1 MKGLFGADLVR
12 KITHYIETSG
22 KSRLSRTA
30 RLFISAIF
38 IVALVLQVIPPMQQA
53 SADVAGGY
61 SEYFVPGAADD
72 IQSILKDLT
81 NTYTTASTL
90 TNVIT
95 MPITAPN
102 LTIYYDHWENGY
114 LEGAAGDEVFTGF
127 TVGNVVTFKSTQ
139 IPNPR
144 GASLTACAN
153 STNPNGTTS
162 NCYDGKD
169 RIFIMGGAVSLSQ
182 VYWPTSEGTVFAN
195 AWELYPVKPWE
206 TTYRI
211 PVGEDL
217 YANNAAEYA
226 DFDCVYVIVTAWQD
240 ATTVNFDNTRTTAPG
255 AGTCGAGW
263 WQDGTVVLNK
273 GQTYFRGGVYSGSSI
288 TANNPTEVQMIV
300 GREDSGYDSRSHTL
314 VPTGEWDNNYF
325 SPVTS
330 YGTQLRSPVL
340 DNPNSNGLRLQK
352 NPVEQNFSKVGD
364 VIHYTYAVTN
374 TSNTRR
380 LGPVTINDNRTTNE
394 TCPSVTTVGN
404 GDNYLDRNET
414 LTCTSSYTITAADL
428 AAGQVQNSATA
439 SVGGVTSRTS
449 TVTVYDSTIVVTT
462 AVNLYIFNP
471 TASTLAVTYQDTIGS
486 VVCNV
491 SAGGTMSSLDCA
503 GRYVPVG
510 SGVKLSATQDF
521 YAIGEYDTGSSAR
534 NWGFSI
540 IPAASLGVEYFVP
553 WAPGDYNVPPQNN
566 GSPLFVTPTVN
577 GQVIYVDFSPTNG
590 VVDATYT
597 LDLLQVQ
604 KIRDP
609 DNDNTGM
616 RLWSD
621 YPFALTWGQDAQ
633 YSSTGNPYIDAGY
646 TIPPPTSRWIDIII
660 DVNKS
665 ANPEVITQSIAGQEV
680 VFTIDVSSGIIGL
693 DNIFI
698 EDFLPPYFA
707 YKTGSTVI
715 NWPGGSSTAEP
726 TSITGNAASGY
737 TLRWGAPADNIG
749 DLGFFETMTLSFTA
763 VTVSGFSALTS
774 VNNASGTG
782 YVGPLAITGTAQA
795 TVLAGQ
801 PGTIVVIKDAQP
813 NSPQDFSFSLVN
825 LSKPNDPTI
834 FPLDDDDDPTLPA
847 TRTFGLRP
855 GTYSISE
862 AALTGWNQTS
872 ATCVS
877 SDPSKSPTP
886 ASISLAAGE
895 TVTCTFV
902 NTAQVDLAVTKSD
915 GDYTVRPYP
924 SVNTPYKYTVNVA
937 YPSTPGT
944 GAVAYA
950 VQVIDT
956 LDPFLDYISDTDV
969 AHPYTVKINN
979 FTVTRTCI
987 WVDDNA
993 DGLGGTLTCALG
1005 DLNPGDTAVIEFW
1018 VKAASGVPLTGLVE
1032 TGECTQ
1038 DPADPADVCNLVEV
1052 TTTSADTN
1060 PNNNKDSEPKDL
1072 GYPTAVA
1079 LAWFDVTKKGT
1090 AGITLGWETV
1100 NESEVLSF
1108 NLYRAGSNNV
1118 DKKKLIAADIPAQKP
1133 GELTGAVYSFKDKTL
1148 KPDKTYY
1155 YWLETFDREGGVEL
1169 IGPVKARLKK

>member
-1 MKGLFGADLVR
+1 MKGLFGADFVR
-12 KITHYIETSG
+12 KITHHIETSG

-30 RLFISAIF
+30 RLFIFAIF
-38 IVALVLQVIPPMQQA
+38 IVALVLQVIPSMQQA

-61 SEYFVPGAADD
+61 SEYYIPGAADD

-127 TVGNVVTFKSTQ
+127 SVGNVVTFKSTQ

-153 STNPNGTTS
+153 STNPSGASS
-162 NCYDGKD
+162 NCYDGRD
-169 RIFIMGGAVSLSQ
+169 RIFVMGGAVSLSQ

-226 DFDCVYVIVTAWQD
+226 DFDCVYVLVTAWQD
-240 ATTVNFDNTRTTAPG
+240 ATTVTFDNTRTAAPG

-263 WQDGTVVLNK
+263 WQDGSVTLNK
-273 GQTYFRGGVYSGSSI
+273 GQTYFRGGVNSGSTI

-314 VPTGEWDNNYF
+314 VPTGEWDDEYY
-325 SPVTS
+325 SPVSSFSDYSTPVQSNAANTNSLEFRKTS
-330 YGTQLRSPVL
+330 LERAFRNAG
-340 DNPNSNGLRLQK
+340 
-352 NPVEQNFSKVGD
+352 EI
-364 VIHYTYAVTN
+364 IHYRYSLRN
-374 TSNTRR
+374 TSPSTSRI
-380 LGPVTINDNRTTNE
+380 GPVTINDNKTTNE
-394 TCPSVTTVGN
+394 TCPALTTVGD
-404 GDNYLDRNET
+404 GDNYLDPGET
-414 LTCTSSYTITAADL
+414 IICTSSYTITAADVN
-428 AAGQVQNSATA
+428 AGNVVNIASANIGGVNSA
-439 SVGGVTSRTS
+439 SS
-449 TVTVYDSTIVVTT
+449 TLTLDRSSSTITT
-462 AVNLYIFNP
+462 RVNLYIFNP
-471 TASTLAVTYQDTIGS
+471 TAGTLAVTYQDTTGS
-486 VVCNV
+486 VVCNIP
-491 SAGGTMSSLDCA
+491 AGSTMSSRDCA
-503 GRYVPVG
+503 GRYVPIG
-510 SGVKLSATQDF
+510 SAAKLTADQKF
-521 YAIGEYDTGSSAR
+521 YVIGEYDSGSSSR
-534 NWGFSI
+534 NWGFSV
-540 IPAASLGVEYFVP
+540 IPAASLGDEYFIP
-553 WAPGDYNVPPQNN
+553 WAPGDSNVPAQSN

-577 GQVIYVDFSPTNG
+577 GQTIYVDFSPFDG
-590 VVDATYT
+590 VADETYT
-597 LDLLQVQ
+597 LNALSNR
-604 KIRDP
+604 KIVDP
-609 DNDNTGM
+609 DLDNTGM
-616 RLWSD
+616 HLWSD
-621 YPFALTWGQDAQ
+621 YPFAITWGEDAQ
-633 YSSTGNPYIDAGY
+633 YSDTGNPYIDAGY

-680 VFTIDVSSGIIGL
+680 VFTIDVGSGFIPL
-693 DNIFI
+693 NNIFI
-698 EDFLPPYFA
+698 QDFLPPYFA
-707 YKTGSTVI
+707 YKPLSTVI
-715 NWPGGSSTAEP
+715 TWPGGSSTAEP

-782 YVGPLAITGTAQA
+782 YVGSLAITGTAQA

-813 NSPQDFSFSLVN
+813 DSPQDFSFLLVN
-825 LSKPNDPTI
+825 QSKPNDPTP
-834 FPLDDDDDPTLPA
+834 FQLDDDPASPLPA
-847 TRTFGLRP
+847 TASFGLRP

-862 AALTGWNQTS
+862 VPLTGWNQTS

-877 SDPSKSPTP
+877 SDTSKTPTP
-886 ASISLAAGE
+886 GSISLAAGE

-902 NTAQVDLAVTKSD
+902 NTAQVDIAVNKSD
-915 GDYTVRPYP
+915 GDYSIRPYP
-924 SVNTPYKYTVNVA
+924 SVNTPYKYTVSVS
-937 YPSTPGT
+937 YPGP

-950 VQVIDT
+950 VQMIDT

-969 AHPYTVKINN
+969 ARPYTIKINTV
-979 FTVTRTCI
+979 TVTRTCT

-1038 DPADPADVCNLVEV
+1038 SASDPADVCNLVEV
-1052 TTTSADTN
+1052 TTTSTDLNLAD
-1060 PNNNKDSEPKDL
+1060 NKDSEPKDL

-1108 NLYRAGSNNV
+1108 NLYRAGSDNV
-1118 DKKKLIAADIPAQKP
+1118 EKKKLIAADIPAQKP

-1155 YWLETFDREGGVEL
+1155 YWLETFDREGEVEL